1 MASPRGH
8 AWILPTGGRDG
19 GRGRGRGRGRGEG
32 EKEGNNV
39 TSPPLSASSS
49 SRRTQAVDVFSLG
62 CVFYTVLVPG
72 AHPFGEWYERERN
85 ILAGK
90 RDLRGLE
97 GSPDA
102 LHLVQA
108 MIEADPRRR
117 PTARMVLHHPF
128 FWDVARRLAFLVDF
142 SDRIEQEPAG
152 SLLALALEAGAG
164 EVVGRAWDVRLD
176 RGLLEDVN
184 KYRKYDTASVVS
196 GRGRKGGRE
205 GGREGGW
212 DGGLSFVV

>member
-1 MASPRGH
+1 MRGFYRREGGMEEEEEEEEEKTCNNVASP
-8 AWILPTGGRDG
+8 
-19 GRGRGRGRGRGEG
+19 
-32 EKEGNNV
+32 
-39 TSPPLSASSS
+39 PPSATSS
-49 SRRTQAVDVFSLG
+49 SRRTQAVDIFSLG

-72 AHPFGEWYERERN
+72 AHPFGEWFERERN
-85 ILAGK
+85 ILGAK

-102 LHLVQA
+102 LQLVQA

-128 FWDVARRLAFLVDF
+128 FWDDERRLAFMVEF
-142 SDRIEQEPAG
+142 SDRIEQEPAE
-152 SLLALALEAGAG
+152 SLLALAVEAGAG

-176 RGLLEDVN
+176 RGLLEDLN

-196 GRGRKGGRE
+196 GSGRE
-205 GGREGGW
+205 GGREGHTCC
-212 DGGLSFVV
+212 